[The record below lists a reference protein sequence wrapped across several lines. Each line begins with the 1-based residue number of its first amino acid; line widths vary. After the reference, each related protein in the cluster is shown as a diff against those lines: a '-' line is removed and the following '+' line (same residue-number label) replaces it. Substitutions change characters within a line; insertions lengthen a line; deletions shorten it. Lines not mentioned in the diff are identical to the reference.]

1 MQVRFQQLYMLQ
13 PDQFKSDVIVGNE
26 GSSKRTS
33 VVLLNVEFRVTC
45 YSCNKLDANS
55 AFDRTSI
62 TMVEATI
69 CTQVVVQ
76 TQTKILES
84 FVKDECNN
92 CRKRGHKRVDC
103 LT

>member
-1 MQVRFQQLYMLQ
+1 MRFQELYMLQ
-13 PDQFKSDVIVGNE
+13 PDKFKSDGIVGNKR
-26 GSSKRTS
+26 SSNRTS
-33 VVLLNVEFRVTC
+33 VVLLNVEFGVTC

-55 AFDRTSI
+55 AFAWTRI
-62 TMVEATI
+62 TIVEAKI

-103 LT
+103 LA